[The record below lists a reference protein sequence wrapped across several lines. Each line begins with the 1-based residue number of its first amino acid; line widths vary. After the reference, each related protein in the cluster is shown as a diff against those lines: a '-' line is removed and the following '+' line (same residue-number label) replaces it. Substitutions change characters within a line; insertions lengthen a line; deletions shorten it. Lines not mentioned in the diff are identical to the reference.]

1 MAKRLA
7 VYQSQRGGQLIYITY
22 AAAHAVEAAQV
33 ANAVADVYKEQ
44 DALRSAAPPGARA
57 KRYEL
62 QLASLKG
69 KVDEAQRGVTSFHQG
84 NALIDE
90 GGKANVDL
98 ELLATLE
105 SRLAEARNTR
115 RQAEARVATNQAVSD
130 QVLVSGHVQALQ
142 AQLATQEMNKDRLDR
157 LYMPQHPDVVD
168 AQMQV
173 ASTRRTLAASL
184 QAYSDNASVG
194 QGIARRL
201 EGGLQEAV
209 NSQRDKALT
218 KGRLRDESAKKML
231 ELESAQLVYRRALEG
246 YDQIMFASTGPYANV
261 TLVSRATVPVRP
273 SKPSVI
279 TGLALGAVLAVML
292 ALALPMVLEL
302 GRRKVRCRDD
312 IERVYGIPVLAE
324 FGRVSHRVLT

>member
-1 MAKRLA
+1 
-7 VYQSQRGGQLIYITY
+7 
-22 AAAHAVEAAQV
+22 
-33 ANAVADVYKEQ
+33 
-44 DALRSAAPPGARA
+44 
-57 KRYEL
+57 
-62 QLASLKG
+62 
-69 KVDEAQRGVTSFHQG
+69 
-84 NALIDE
+84 
-90 GGKANVDL
+90 
-98 ELLATLE
+98 
-105 SRLAEARNTR
+105 
-115 RQAEARVATNQAVSD
+115 
-130 QVLVSGHVQALQ
+130 
-142 AQLATQEMNKDRLDR
+142 MNKDRLDR